1 MLRRQSERSAVVER
15 VWGNLVSVDLRDS
28 ADSNSVLVAL
38 FLHFVVIKVT
48 QVCLI
53 EDSGP
58 FLAHWSP
65 LRGSSPAPRSPAG
78 GNLL

>member
-1 MLRRQSERSAVVER
+1 VR
-15 VWGNLVSVDLRDS
+15 GNPVSVDLHDS

-38 FLHFVVIKVT
+38 FFHSLVTIKVK

-53 EDSGP
+53 EEFGP

-65 LRGSSPAPRSPAG
+65 LRDSSFAPRSPAG